1 MSLEHKVHHFWG
13 LNIAMGEQTQIDGV
27 HPECSLHNA
36 GLFLQGKACSLR
48 GDTVVVTRIYD
59 SALTLLM
66 FPALAWGGKRLCSL
80 REGGEGVRHGMVR
93 EGRREADR

>member
-1 MSLEHKVHHFWG
+1 MD
-13 LNIAMGEQTQIDGV
+13 EQTQIDGV

-36 GLFLQGKACSLR
+36 GLFLRGKACSLR

-66 FPALAWGGKRLCSL
+66 FPALA
-80 REGGEGVRHGMVR
+80 
-93 EGRREADR
+93 